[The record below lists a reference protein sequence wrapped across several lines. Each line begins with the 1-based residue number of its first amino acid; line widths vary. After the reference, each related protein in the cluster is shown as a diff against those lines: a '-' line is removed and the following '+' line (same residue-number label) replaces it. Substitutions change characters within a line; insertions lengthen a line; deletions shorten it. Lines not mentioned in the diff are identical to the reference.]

1 MVVYEIVSF
10 VEHRRFY
17 QPQQ

>member
-1 MVVYEIVSF
+1 MVVYEIVPF